1 MPPIKEK
8 KDQPTWLEHGLPDLR
23 GAGPELRSATLE
35 EVAAGVDITTAME
48 IVAQHL
54 GFIDPAI
61 QSMTLETPVE
71 SVTVHRKDLYHI
83 VEKRAEARERYV
95 RFALDTLAG
104 PLEVWK
110 VEYDNDVFR
119 LAFIGS
125 YEGKRQMLVVVN
137 VEGGQRLW
145 NFMHTDAKALN
156 KHRHGQLLYKR
167 YDFIEGKEKGQS

>member
-1 MPPIKEK
+1 MPPVKEK
-8 KDQPTWLEHGLPDLR
+8 KNQPTWQEHGLPDLR
-23 GAGPELRSATLE
+23 MAGPELRSAALE
-35 EVAAGVDITTAME
+35 EVEAGDDLHTAMAV
-48 IVAQHL
+48 VARHL
-54 GFIDPAI
+54 GFVDMAI
-61 QSMTLETPVE
+61 ESMTIDTPVE
-71 SVTVHRKDLYHI
+71 HVTVHRDDLKHI

-95 RFALDTLAG
+95 KFALDTLSG

-110 VEYDNDVFR
+110 VEYDNDSFR

-145 NFMHTDAKALN
+145 NFMHTEAKSLN

-167 YDFIEGKEKGQS
+167 YDLIAGKEKGQS